1 MVALLFT
8 LLLVGV
14 GLAKDRFAC
23 IDTNRIL
30 NESKLVAQAQKEL
43 RDKLLEYQKLLGDK
57 EKKLEELR
65 KQIESKAISQKVKEE
80 KIKEF
85 QKIESEARTLQEK
98 AQRELEEMRRR
109 LESMVFSRVKEAS
122 EKLARERGLSGVL
135 DCAAFIYKESDIDIT
150 TRVIEM
156 IDRSVSG
163 IGEGR

>member
-85 QKIESEARTLQEK
+85 QKIESEARTLQER
-98 AQRELEEMRRR
+98 AQRELEE
-109 LESMVFSRVKEAS
+109 
-122 EKLARERGLSGVL
+122 
-135 DCAAFIYKESDIDIT
+135 
-150 TRVIEM
+150 
-156 IDRSVSG
+156 
-163 IGEGR
+163 